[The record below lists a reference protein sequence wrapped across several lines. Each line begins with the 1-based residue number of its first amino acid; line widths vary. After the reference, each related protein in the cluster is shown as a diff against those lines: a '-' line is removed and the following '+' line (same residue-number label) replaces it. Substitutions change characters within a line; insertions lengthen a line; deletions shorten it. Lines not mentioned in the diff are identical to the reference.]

1 MNKIPVSRND
11 PKTDYIQSKERKA
24 QKDVL
29 QDIQKIDAT
38 ITAAD
43 FKNMLELHRYL
54 DGKYQ
59 ACISDWGKGM
69 YGYNPEYGFNLE
81 FVDQSSIED
90 NLKLMKP
97 KLEAFSKG
105 WNSKTTTTHGAQRQE
120 VSVVLNNTNTVQM
133 SITFDDARNQVEEMS
148 ALNKEQTDEIIH
160 RIDELEAV
168 LAEKDT
174 RKGKWEKIKPIVTW
188 AIEKGVDVAI
198 IILKL
203 IAQSQ
208 LG

>member
-1 MNKIPVSRND
+1 MNKITVPRND
-11 PKTDYIQSKERKA
+11 PKTDYLRSKERKA
-24 QKDVL
+24 QKDIL
-29 QDIQKIDAT
+29 HDIQKIDAA
-38 ITAAD
+38 ISSSNYED
-43 FKNMLELHRYL
+43 MLELHRYL

-69 YGYNPEYGFNLE
+69 YGYNPEHGFNLE

-105 WNSKTTTTHGAQRQE
+105 WNSKTATTHGAQRQE
-120 VSVVLNNTNTVQM
+120 MSVVLNNTVQM
-133 SITFDDARNQVEEMS
+133 TITFDDARNQVEGMS
-148 ALNKEQTDEIIH
+148 ALNKQQTDEIIH

-188 AIEKGVDVAI
+188 AVEKGVDVAI

>member
-1 MNKIPVSRND
+1 
-11 PKTDYIQSKERKA
+11 
-24 QKDVL
+24 
-29 QDIQKIDAT
+29 
-38 ITAAD
+38 
-43 FKNMLELHRYL
+43 
-54 DGKYQ
+54 
-59 ACISDWGKGM
+59 M